1 MPTLFLVYQLL
12 VLSVLLALL
21 GIVITNLL
29 VLPRLVDF
37 SPGNAGVRPLQED
50 IGDDMQRVRVPKPLV
65 AVLVPARNE
74 EANIEACLLSLFG
87 QDYPNMQVWLYDDAS
102 TDGTAR
108 IAARLAGLAE
118 GWLRVVVGEGG
129 PPEGWLGK
137 ANACHRL
144 YGEMR
149 ARIQPDYV
157 LFTDADVRFAPSAV
171 SCAVAAAQARGAG
184 LLSVFPRQ
192 VMVTWAERLAV
203 PILLHWAV
211 YTFLPLPLAFS
222 PRTRPAFAAANGQF
236 MLFTREAY
244 EACGGHAAVKSEVL
258 EDVAMARA
266 VKRAGRRALLADG
279 GPLVRTRMYG
289 SASEVWQG
297 YSKNAYAFFG
307 YSPFFLAIGIIT
319 LTVLYLLPIPIALY
333 SALSTQHSALAYVAL
348 AQYGAAVLGRLLL
361 AARFGYRAWDALLH
375 PVAIAFLIAIAL
387 NSMRWSLTG
396 KGAWKGRATLPHKGP
411 HEPQS

>member
-1 MPTLFLVYQLL
+1 MPTLLLIYQLL

-37 SPGNAGVRPLQED
+37 SPGGAKAQGGEPPDGEQSISLEP
-50 IGDDMQRVRVPKPLV
+50 QRPLV

-102 TDGTAR
+102 TDGTAQ
-108 IAARLAGLAE
+108 IAARLAGLAD
-118 GWLRVVVGEGG
+118 GWLRVVAGKAD
-129 PPEGWLGK
+129 PPAGWLGK
-137 ANACHRL
+137 ANACHQV
-144 YGEMR
+144 YGAMR
-149 ARIQPDYV
+149 VHIQPDYV
-157 LFTDADVRFAPSAV
+157 LFTDADVRLAPSAV
-171 SCAVAAAQARGAG
+171 SHAVAAARAQRAG
-184 LLSVFPRQ
+184 LLSAFPQQ
-192 VMVTWAERLAV
+192 VTVTWAERLAV

-222 PRTRPAFAAANGQF
+222 SRTGPAFAAANGQF

-258 EDVAMARA
+258 EDVALARA
-266 VKRAGRRALLADG
+266 VKRAGHRALLADG
-279 GPLVRTRMYG
+279 GPLICTRMYG
-289 SASEVWQG
+289 SAAEVWQG

-319 LTVLYLLPIPIALY
+319 LTILYLLPLPFALY

-348 AQYGAAVLGRLLL
+348 AQYGAGVLGRVML
-361 AARFGYRAWDALLH
+361 AVRFGYRTWEAILH
-375 PVAIAFLIAIAL
+375 PIAIVFLIAIAL

-396 KGAWKGRATLPHKGP
+396 KGAWKGRATLPPKK
-411 HEPQS
+411 S